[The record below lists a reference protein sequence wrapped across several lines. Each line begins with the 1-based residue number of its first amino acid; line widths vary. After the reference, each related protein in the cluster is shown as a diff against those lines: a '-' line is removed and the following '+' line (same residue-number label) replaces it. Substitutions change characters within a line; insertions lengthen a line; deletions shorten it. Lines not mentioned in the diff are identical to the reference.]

1 MKKKLTAL
9 VLTVATAM
17 TVLYGCGGSS
27 GGTEQPAAK
36 GGETQATEAQPQKTE
51 AAEAGDQKIG
61 VLIFNYANDYISY
74 VRKGLEAAAQTAGVE
89 YLTVDGA
96 NDQAKQTEQVDTMI
110 QKKVDGLCVA
120 LVESTAAETII
131 EKCRT
136 ADLPVVFVNKKP
148 TAEVLNTYD
157 KCWYVGCATQQPGE
171 FQAEMM
177 LEDWKADPTMD
188 KNGDGKIQYVI
199 IKGENGHENAEARIV
214 GIHKVLEESGIEVE
228 ELDCQVA
235 GWDASKAKDI
245 MDTWLS
251 KYGDDIEVIL
261 SNNDAMALGAI
272 ESLKAAGYFEGDKQ
286 IAVYGINAIQTGL
299 EALEQGYL
307 RGTIMTDMIS
317 EGTTTFQVM
326 KNALDGV
333 DCQTDI
339 AYPYEAESKF
349 FYIATVKIRMD
360 NIDTAWA
367 MYQ

>member
-188 KNGDGKIQYVI
+188 KNGYGKIQYVI

-286 IAVYGINAIQTGL
+286 IAVYGINADGSGGVGAGIPEWHHHDRHDFRGNHHLPGDEKRSGRRGL
-299 EALEQGYL
+299 PDRYRLPL
-307 RGTIMTDMIS
+307 RGGVQILLYRY
-317 EGTTTFQVM
+317 G
-326 KNALDGV
+326 KNPHG
-333 DCQTDI
+333 QH
-339 AYPYEAESKF
+339 
-349 FYIATVKIRMD
+349 
-360 NIDTAWA
+360 
-367 MYQ
+367 

>member
-1 MKKKLTAL
+1 MKKKLAAL
-9 VLTVATAM
+9 VLSMATAA
-17 TVLYGCGGSS
+17 TVVSGCGGSS
-27 GGTEQPAAK
+27 GGSGQAAPAGADK
-36 GGETQATEAQPQKTE
+36 AQTTEAQSKQTE
-51 AAEAGDQKIG
+51 QAAAASGDQKIG

-74 VRKGLEAAAQTAGVE
+74 VRKGLEAAAETAGVE

-177 LEDWKADPTMD
+177 LEDWKADPSMD

-214 GIHKVLEESGIEVE
+214 GIHKVLDESGIEYE

-286 IAVYGINAIQTGL
+286 VAVYGINAIQTGL

-307 RGTIMTDMIS
+307 RGTIITEHHHHDGYDLRGHHHLPGDEKCAGRRGLPDGYRLS
-317 EGTTTFQVM
+317 LRCGFQI
-326 KNALDGV
+326 LLH
-333 DCQTDI
+333 
-339 AYPYEAESKF
+339 
-349 FYIATVKIRMD
+349 
-360 NIDTAWA
+360 
-367 MYQ
+367 

>member
-188 KNGDGKIQYVI
+188 KNGDGEDPVCD
-199 IKGENGHENAEARIV
+199 H
-214 GIHKVLEESGIEVE
+214 
-228 ELDCQVA
+228 
-235 GWDASKAKDI
+235 
-245 MDTWLS
+245 
-251 KYGDDIEVIL
+251 
-261 SNNDAMALGAI
+261 
-272 ESLKAAGYFEGDKQ
+272 
-286 IAVYGINAIQTGL
+286 
-299 EALEQGYL
+299 QG
-307 RGTIMTDMIS
+307 R
-317 EGTTTFQVM
+317 ER
-326 KNALDGV
+326 
-333 DCQTDI
+333 
-339 AYPYEAESKF
+339 P
-349 FYIATVKIRMD
+349 
-360 NIDTAWA
+360 
-367 MYQ
+367 